1 MTLADILETAMILS
15 FGISWPLSLI
25 RSWRSRTARGKSL
38 AFCVL
43 VFFGYICGITGKT
56 LSHNF
61 NLAYTFYWLNL
72 VMVGS
77 DICLWFRNHS
87 LDKKS
92 TATGK

>member
-1 MTLADILETAMILS
+1 MTIADILETAMILS
-15 FGISWPLSLI
+15 FGISWPLSLL
-25 RSWRSRTARGKSL
+25 RSWKSRTARGKSL

-56 LSHNF
+56 ISHNF

-77 DICLWFRNHS
+77 DIILWFRNHS

-92 TATGK
+92 EVNGK